1 MLSVI
6 ETSHCI
12 SLDVAPEPHILKD
25 YWKAMAI
32 PEWNKAIGTELTKF
46 ETNSCFQFVL
56 NIGQHLVPMVWL
68 FSITTDGTKKAR
80 GDMMIPLV
88 DFKIAVTIA
97 GM

>member
-1 MLSVI
+1 
-6 ETSHCI
+6 
-12 SLDVAPEPHILKD
+12 
-25 YWKAMAI
+25 MAI
-32 PEWNKAIGTELTKF
+32 PESNKAIGTELTKF

-56 NIGQHLVPMVWL
+56 NTGQHLVPMVWL

-88 DFKIAVTIA
+88 DFDPDAVYCGNVAAFSIKIAVTIA